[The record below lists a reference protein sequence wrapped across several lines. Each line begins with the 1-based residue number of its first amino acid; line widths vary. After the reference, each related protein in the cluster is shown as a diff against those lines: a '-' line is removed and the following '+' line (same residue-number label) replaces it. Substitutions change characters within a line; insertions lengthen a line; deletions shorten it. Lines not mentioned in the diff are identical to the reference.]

1 MGRHDS
7 FSHIY
12 NATPTRIVYWQLMEC
27 TTAPH
32 GFKFRPWPYLSCTV
46 QCDMSDL
53 ARYACSQRLPPT
65 QNRRRWAHGW
75 RPLQPQYLLSSNLLY
90 PPDGIPEELH
100 CPALSPV
107 ESHPPPIRPSWALS
121 QRTRATACVY
131 RRLRRFELRAK
142 SQKTLDAP
150 VHVLR
155 YSRERHF
162 DLLSVACG
170 SQLRKV
176 SE

>member
-1 MGRHDS
+1 MGSRL
-7 FSHIY
+7 
-12 NATPTRIVYWQLMEC
+12 A
-27 TTAPH
+27 APSAPIPAL
-32 GFKFRPWPYLSCTV
+32 FK
-46 QCDMSDL
+46 
-53 ARYACSQRLPPT
+53 PP
-65 QNRRRWAHGW
+65 
-75 RPLQPQYLLSSNLLY
+75 L

-100 CPALSPV
+100 CPALFPV

-131 RRLRRFELRAK
+131 KRLRRFELRAK
-142 SQKTLDAP
+142 SKKTLDLP

-176 SE
+176 PVSE

>member
-1 MGRHDS
+1 VQALKQSQQLRRLVLEGLVQ
-7 FSHIY
+7 
-12 NATPTRIVYWQLMEC
+12 AT
-27 TTAPH
+27 
-32 GFKFRPWPYLSCTV
+32 
-46 QCDMSDL
+46 
-53 ARYACSQRLPPT
+53 
-65 QNRRRWAHGW
+65 
-75 RPLQPQYLLSSNLLY
+75 
-90 PPDGIPEELH
+90 
-100 CPALSPV
+100 
-107 ESHPPPIRPSWALS
+107 